1 MIDFATY
8 RVLLP
13 GDGVVLGKFSK
24 DANANTIIPGTTT
37 KVSELLAL
45 SPMGVYQVKDKT
57 AVPFD
62 EKSGEKRLFIPIRL
76 LAP

>member
-1 MIDFATY
+1 MIDFTTY
-8 RVLLP
+8 QVLTP

-24 DANANTIIPGTTT
+24 DADANTTIPGTTT
-37 KVSELLAL
+37 KVSELLAQN
-45 SPMGVYQVKDKT
+45 PMGVYQIKDKT

-62 EKSGEKRLFIPIRL
+62 EKSGEKRLYIPMRL